1 MPHISV
7 VLSALDRKSDLFENC
22 WQSII
27 AQDYDDYE
35 ICISVTETDDA
46 EITNIIEAYPAKVP
60 VHLQSFDH
68 DGPRGRA
75 ACNNIALDMATG
87 DIIYMTQDD
96 MVLPP
101 NMLSAH
107 ADWHARYDYPIAV
120 YNKVLGAFSDDDAK
134 QENDMWER
142 LMDSNVT
149 PIRGRWRYGSGHS
162 FSYPTWTNVRL
173 NPAYGIRYGFED
185 ICMSRQIHNAGVWF
199 YFDREVIAVHQP
211 HGGSAWDRREKG
223 KEPFYE
229 WLHGRSINR
238 RLFAEIHGFCPEYGT
253 WLEGL
258 G

>member
-1 MPHISV
+1 
-7 VLSALDRKSDLFENC
+7 
-22 WQSII
+22 
-27 AQDYDDYE
+27 
-35 ICISVTETDDA
+35 
-46 EITNIIEAYPAKVP
+46 
-60 VHLQSFDH
+60 
-68 DGPRGRA
+68 
-75 ACNNIALDMATG
+75 MATG

-211 HGGSAWDRREKG
+211 LGGSAWDRREKG